1 MEKKDSREGVSVI
14 LSQIGKNGV
23 VNAINLGSAS
33 VETAKV
39 LLEDLSFFNPQ
50 GLSVMVSW
58 GEAV

>member
-1 MEKKDSREGVSVI
+1 MEKDVREGVSVI
-14 LSQIGKNGV
+14 LSQIGKNGA
-23 VNAINLGSAS
+23 VNTINLGSAS

-39 LLEDLSFFNPQ
+39 LLEDLSFCNPQ